1 MSGGSINYTK
11 QIRRLAKITLNNITK
26 KNYETSD
33 PVSREMWESFVQAL
47 DDTKNLPENSVRRG
61 LLAYSDGSKL
71 ESADLIDLA
80 AGNIF
85 KIIFFEIFLKFNI
98 YNF

>member
-1 MSGGSINYTK
+1 
-11 QIRRLAKITLNNITK
+11 
-26 KNYETSD
+26 
-33 PVSREMWESFVQAL
+33 MWASFAQAL

-61 LLAYSDGSKL
+61 LAAYADGSKL

-98 YNF
+98 FFYNFNSKRRHAQRPRRIKSRGIKIGP

>member
-1 MSGGSINYTK
+1 
-11 QIRRLAKITLNNITK
+11 
-26 KNYETSD
+26 
-33 PVSREMWESFVQAL
+33 MWASFAQAL

-85 KIIFFEIFLKFNI
+85 KIIFVSLLLFCSNKIFFYLHVEWNLL
-98 YNF
+98 Y

>member
-1 MSGGSINYTK
+1 M
-11 QIRRLAKITLNNITK
+11 AKITLNNITK
-26 KNYETSD
+26 KNYETTD

-71 ESADLIDLA
+71 ENADLIDLA

>member
-1 MSGGSINYTK
+1 
-11 QIRRLAKITLNNITK
+11 
-26 KNYETSD
+26 
-33 PVSREMWESFVQAL
+33 MWESFVQAL

-61 LLAYSDGSKL
+61 LAAYADGSKL

-85 KIIFFEIFLKFNI
+85 KIIFF
-98 YNF
+98 

>member
-1 MSGGSINYTK
+1 
-11 QIRRLAKITLNNITK
+11 
-26 KNYETSD
+26 
-33 PVSREMWESFVQAL
+33 MWASFAQAL

-71 ESADLIDLA
+71 ENADLIDLA

-85 KIIFFEIFLKFNI
+85 KIIFLKF
-98 YNF
+98 F

>member
-1 MSGGSINYTK
+1 
-11 QIRRLAKITLNNITK
+11 
-26 KNYETSD
+26 
-33 PVSREMWESFVQAL
+33 MWASFAQAL

-85 KIIFFEIFLKFNI
+85 KIIFLLKIKTFFEIFLKFNI
-98 YNF
+98 FFYYFNS